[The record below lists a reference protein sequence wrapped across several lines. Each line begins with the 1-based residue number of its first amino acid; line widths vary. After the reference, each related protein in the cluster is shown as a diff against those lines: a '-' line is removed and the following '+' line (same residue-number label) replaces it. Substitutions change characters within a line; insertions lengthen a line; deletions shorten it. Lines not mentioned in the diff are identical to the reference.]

1 MDVENETEHGVKEI
15 LYPGQGMNFRYK
27 QNLKKDIVVP
37 KNILEDLKKLNAI
50 K

>member
-1 MDVENETEHGVKEI
+1 MSS
-15 LYPGQGMNFRYK
+15 RYK

-37 KNILEDLKKLNAI
+37 KNILEDLKKLNVI